1 MTAELIP
8 LATMTALLRAPHP
21 VGNRL
26 IFEVEDA
33 WIEGDRLNAKMK
45 GQSTADW
52 FSVDNAGVGTID
64 VRGLAETDDGALV
77 FIQYMGRVDTT
88 APDAPIYTAPRFD
101 TGDERYRWLTA
112 IQAVGKGRLDGHR
125 LVYELYEVR

>member
-1 MTAELIP
+1 MTATLVP
-8 LATMTALLRAPHP
+8 LATMVALLRQPHP

-33 WIEGDRLNAKMK
+33 WIEGERLNAKMK

-52 FSVDNAGVGTID
+52 FSIDANGVGTID
-64 VRGLAETDDGALV
+64 VRGLCETDDGALV
-77 FIQYMGRVDTT
+77 FIQYMGRVDT
-88 APDAPIYTAPRFD
+88 AVPDAPIYTAPRFD

-112 IQAVGKGRLDGHR
+112 IQAVGKGRLEGSR
-125 LVYELYEVR
+125 LTYELYEVR